1 MLSDNSSSVFESLTS
16 CTVFSS
22 ALASLWPKPNN
33 NVAPITIDAVPTV
46 NFLIAYLLD
55 LFAIGF
61 FLVGKLFFY

>member
-1 MLSDNSSSVFESLTS
+1 
-16 CTVFSS
+16 
-22 ALASLWPKPNN
+22 PKPNN

-61 FLVGKLFFY
+61 FLVSKLFFFNHKNSLSLTISM